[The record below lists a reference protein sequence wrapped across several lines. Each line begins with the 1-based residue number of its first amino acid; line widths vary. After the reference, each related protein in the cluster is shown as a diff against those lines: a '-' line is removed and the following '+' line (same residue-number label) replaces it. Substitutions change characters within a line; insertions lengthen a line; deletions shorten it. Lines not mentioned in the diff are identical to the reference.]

1 MAVVRSGT
9 QAPQDCKR
17 GTFVE
22 EEPWKARRWQALV
35 FNMEMSCVAGREVS
49 QKLLGSIMW
58 VATHVGLDLW
68 RNSLPGSKDAGFSIC
83 TRDWKKAETAEDGK
97 RQSSLSA

>member
-1 MAVVRSGT
+1 MLPT
-9 QAPQDCKR
+9 PQDCKR

-22 EEPWKARRWQALV
+22 EEPWKAQRWQALV
-35 FNMEMSCVAGREVS
+35 FDMEMWPGSVPEVTG
-49 QKLLGSIMW
+49 LN
-58 VATHVGLDLW
+58 HVGLDLW

-97 RQSSLSA
+97 